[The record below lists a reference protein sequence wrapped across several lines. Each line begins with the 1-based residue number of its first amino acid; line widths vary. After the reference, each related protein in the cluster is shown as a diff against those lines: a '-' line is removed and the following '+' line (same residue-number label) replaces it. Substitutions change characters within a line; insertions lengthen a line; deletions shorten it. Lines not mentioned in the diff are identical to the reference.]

1 MKISWSLLPVR
12 PFECISPQTVVL
24 FHSLDAILGILI
36 AIRWAISIVMRS
48 VKTNPIYASLNFQ
61 VLG

>member
-1 MKISWSLLPVR
+1 MKISWSLLPAR
-12 PFECISPQTVVL
+12 PFECISPRTVVL
-24 FHSLDAILGILI
+24 FHSLDAVLGLLI